1 MIFLSGCNLLIVKKM
16 TWFLSGIVVCL
27 CVRTLSLSLVC
38 VCVCFSKKKKKMT
51 WHDNFG
57 AIKMD
62 FYAKS
67 LLNLIFSEKMI

>member
-1 MIFLSGCNLLIVKKM
+1 M

-38 VCVCFSKKKKKMT
+38 VCVFVSQKKKKMT